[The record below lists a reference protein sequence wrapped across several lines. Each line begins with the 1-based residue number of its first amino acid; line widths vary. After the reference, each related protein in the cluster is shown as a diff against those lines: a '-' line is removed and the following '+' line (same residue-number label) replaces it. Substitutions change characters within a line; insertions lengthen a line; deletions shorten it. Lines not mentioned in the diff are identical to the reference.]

1 MRDSYDYNLK
11 YKFFKSVQEIGRMN
25 VFEFYPGR
33 LDKLRMTYKN
43 PGAYYLQDDALRPF
57 NHALHRAL
65 PSFEWYG
72 DFCFRPVQ
80 VRDLWWEMYVLGRQ
94 IWSAPTPAGLRAM
107 FHDWDG
113 VDAANFIERRAE
125 LVSMAEDLRTI
136 AQMSLKRNMPLWI
149 ISP

>member
-1 MRDSYDYNLK
+1 MRDSYAYNLK
-11 YKFFKSVQEIGRMN
+11 YKFFQSVAEIGRMN

-33 LDKLRMTYKN
+33 LNPHQMTYKN
-43 PGAYYLQDDALRPF
+43 PGTYYIQEDALIPF
-57 NHALHRAL
+57 NAALHRAL

-94 IWSAPTPAGLRAM
+94 INAAQTPTALRAAL
-107 FHDWDG
+107 FEFDG

-125 LVSMAEDLRTI
+125 LYVMTEDIRAVS
-136 AQMSLKRNMPLWI
+136 QKSLSRNLPLWI